1 MSGLELPK
9 NILDPS
15 VATVQ
20 DYLKAYNNPTT
31 ELEEIKSKTM
41 LAAGRAAILLKP
53 FHNIT
58 KNGFIEGISEIFK
71 SKEESKDVEDPNRI
85 MDLLLATGEC
95 YRSRWSEIQKQ
106 MIDCQRLKNKLEQDM
121 LIALH
126 MNVEADRR
134 LTLSFTV
141 MLMVTTR
148 IK

>member
-85 MDLLLATGEC
+85 MDLLLATVLLNASENYSEEKRMREC

-126 MNVEADRR
+126 M
-134 LTLSFTV
+134 
-141 MLMVTTR
+141 
-148 IK
+148 K

>member
-1 MSGLELPK
+1 M
-9 NILDPS
+9 
-15 VATVQ
+15 
-20 DYLKAYNNPTT
+20 
-31 ELEEIKSKTM
+31 EEIKSKTM

-85 MDLLLATGEC
+85 MDLLLATVLLNASENYSEEKRMREC

-126 MNVEADRR
+126 MN
-134 LTLSFTV
+134 
-141 MLMVTTR
+141 
-148 IK
+148 